1 MGLFSKTTH
10 KEVCLPFIY
19 DQYSPE
25 HTDDVKCGV
34 ICIEAYGIIDGME
47 RYFYSGFTLKDPA
60 MYDNGDFDWM
70 IHYLKSTPKKVV
82 VNLKFKGQKLV
93 DFEMLPKS
101 LATAYDDNRFM
112 KLERIGWGINCV
124 SCRHQENGNDK
135 PFSKAFPDEPL

>member
-1 MGLFSKTTH
+1 MGLFSKTTY

-82 VNLKFKGQKLV
+82 VNLI
-93 DFEMLPKS
+93 S
-101 LATAYDDNRFM
+101 LKVRSLSILRCCPRASQLHMTTIA
-112 KLERIGWGINCV
+112 
-124 SCRHQENGNDK
+124 S
-135 PFSKAFPDEPL
+135 